1 VFPVFQVIPLA
12 SRRPRLWL
20 AAPLALVLGCGLAA
34 SVSALAPIVAAH
46 ATPEP
51 DAEAYAA
58 NGAWWS
64 ALVRGTPTAVGSV
77 LAPEFQLMRADGSA
91 WDRETFLATGLPRL
105 SAIPAFRDMTAT
117 RKGDLLVTR
126 YTVTLPGEGVARDVP
141 RLTVFRHEGGK
152 WLVVA
157 DANFA
162 AARSP

>member
-1 VFPVFQVIPLA
+1 MFQVIPLA
-12 SRRPRLWL
+12 SSRPRLWL

-34 SVSALAPIVAAH
+34 SVSALAPMVLSAH

-51 DAEAYAA
+51 DSDAYAA

-64 ALVRGTPTAVGSV
+64 ALVKGTPDAVGSI

-91 WDRETFLATGLPRL
+91 WDRQTFLATGL
-105 SAIPAFRDMTAT
+105 SDVTEVPAFRGMTAT

-126 YTVTLPGEGVARDVP
+126 YTVAFPGEGAARDVP

-162 AARSP
+162 ARDP